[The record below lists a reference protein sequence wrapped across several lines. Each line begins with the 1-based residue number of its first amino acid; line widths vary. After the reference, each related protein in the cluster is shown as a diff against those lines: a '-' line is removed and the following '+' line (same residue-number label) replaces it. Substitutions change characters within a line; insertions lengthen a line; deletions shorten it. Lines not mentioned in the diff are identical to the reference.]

1 MNILQ
6 NICRI
11 LSGLVFFLSG
21 FLKALDPV
29 GSAIKIEEYLG
40 VFHLQF
46 LEFLSLP
53 AAIILCCTEFVIGIA
68 FLKGMKMR
76 LFSLIALV
84 FISFFTLLTLY
95 SAIFNPVGDCGCF
108 GEAIHLTNWE
118 TFFKNVILFGA
129 VLLLFLRR
137 KRFPPIALPLWE
149 RIYTLCYSLLIFI
162 IAMCE
167 VIYLPKVDF
176 TPYSAGT
183 DLLDLLE
190 NPVEREYRTTF
201 LYTKDGKTGEFTIDN
216 LPDSTWSYLSSE
228 TTLVSDGGKRGQIT
242 DFVLRDSVGNYLT
255 QELLSRKEPL
265 FFVTV
270 YNSGKIGKGARHR
283 IERMSRILNER
294 GAELYMISGDGGEL
308 PLSLPTLYADY
319 RTTLSLNRSN
329 GGLVYI
335 KRGLIVKKW
344 SASDYP
350 FKGID
355 RILSR
360 DYEEIAANQI
370 IEAQIFLQG
379 TLLVILLLVFIVRYV
394 SKRIYWKGR
403 RL

>member
-11 LSGLVFFLSG
+11 LSGLIFFLSG

-40 VFHLQF
+40 AFHLQF
-46 LEFLSLP
+46 LDFLSLP
-53 AAIILCCTEFVIGIA
+53 AAIIMCCTEFVIGIA

-95 SAIFNPVGDCGCF
+95 SAIFDPVEDCGCF

-118 TFFKNVILFGA
+118 SFFKNVILFGA
-129 VLLLFLRR
+129 ILLLFLRR
-137 KRFPPIALPLWE
+137 KRFPPIAPPLWE

-176 TPYSAGT
+176 TPFRAGT

-190 NPVEREYRTTF
+190 NPVEKRYRTTF
-201 LYTKDGKTGEFTIDN
+201 LYTKEGQTREFTIDN
-216 LPDSTWSYLSSE
+216 LPDSTWSYLSSK
-228 TTLVSDGGKRGQIT
+228 TTLVSGGGRRGPIT

-255 QELLSRKEPL
+255 QELLSREEPL

-270 YNSGKIGKGARHR
+270 HNSGKIGKGARRR
-283 IERMSRILNER
+283 IERMGRILNER
-294 GAELYMISGDGGEL
+294 GAGLYIISGDGGEL
-308 PLSLPTLYADY
+308 PLALPTLYADY
-319 RTTLSLNRSN
+319 RETLSLNRSN

-335 KRGLIVKKW
+335 KRGLIVNKW
-344 SASDYP
+344 SASGYP
-350 FKGID
+350 FRGIE
-355 RILSR
+355 RILAK
-360 DYEEIAANQI
+360 DYEEIAANQT
-370 IEAQIFLQG
+370 IEAQLFLQV
-379 TLLVILLLVFIVRYV
+379 TLLAILLLVFILRYV
-394 SKRIYWKGR
+394 SKRIYLKKK